1 MLCGGAGLVLAQAL
15 IFPGRNRRLDN
26 LARKGREAGVVALGA
41 VMMFFVA
48 ALIEG
53 IFRQVEQRLVVRYLM
68 IAFTGAAWT
77 AYFCLAGRGAE
88 PER

>member
-1 MLCGGAGLVLAQAL
+1 MLAQAL
-15 IFPGRNRRLDN
+15 VFPGRNRRIEN

-53 IFRQVEQRLVVRYLM
+53 IFRQVEQRLVARYLM
-68 IAFTGAAWT
+68 ILFTAAGWT
-77 AYFCLAGRGAE
+77 AYFCLAGRRGE